1 MASAE
6 AVETFLVD
14 SNVLID
20 VIHEDPKWMDW
31 SAGVIRDCLRRGKLA
46 INPLIYA
53 EVSVYFKS
61 DRDADAAMP
70 ARLYERLELPYAAAR
85 GATAAFHKYRK
96 AGGTRLSLL
105 PDFYIGAHAQLMG
118 CTLVSRDRAR
128 YKSYFPKLKLI
139 TPEQR

>member
-6 AVETFLVD
+6 GPGLFLID

-20 VIHEDPKWMDW
+20 VIHEDPKWMSW
-31 SAGVIRDCLRRGKLA
+31 SSDAIRRCLAKGRLA

-53 EVSVYFKS
+53 EVSAYFSS
-61 DRDADAAMP
+61 DRDADAVLP

-85 GATAAFHKYRK
+85 SAALAFRRYRK
-96 AGGTRLSLL
+96 AGGTRPSLL
-105 PDFYIGAHAQLMG
+105 PDFYIGAHADLIG

-128 YKSYFPKLKLI
+128 YKTYFPKLKLI
-139 TPEQR
+139 APAGV

>member
-6 AVETFLVD
+6 PLETFLID

-20 VIHEDPKWMDW
+20 VIREDPVWFDW
-31 SAGVIRDCLRRGKLA
+31 SAAALADGLARGRLA

-53 EVSVYFKS
+53 EVSAYFNS
-61 DRDADAAMP
+61 DRDTDAALP

-85 GATAAFHKYRK
+85 AAAVAFRHYRK
-96 AGGTRLSLL
+96 GGGTRPSLL

-118 CTLVSRDRAR
+118 YTLVSRDRAR
-128 YKSYFPKLKLI
+128 YKTYFPKVKLM
-139 TPEQR
+139 TPKQR